1 MLGEWILTA
10 RGRISSESVVAES
23 KKCCISSALDGT
35 EVDFLWQVAES
46 GNGESDCEEDNG
58 EEESGN
64 ENSE

>member
-1 MLGEWILTA
+1 VTQLLLNP
-10 RGRISSESVVAES
+10 
-23 KKCCISSALDGT
+23 KKCCIFSALDGT

-58 EEESGN
+58 EKESGN